1 MTAIQSVMWFYLV
14 GAVIA
19 AVCMSIAVWRMK
31 RIPDLPVEYRRALR
45 LIEGTEK
52 GAIALAAALWP
63 MMVFFA
69 FQDRGDS

>member
-14 GAVIA
+14 GAAIA
-19 AVCMSIAVWRMK
+19 AVCMSIAIWRMK
-31 RIPDLPVEYRRALR
+31 RTPDLPVEYRRALR

-52 GAIALAAALWP
+52 GAIALGAALWP